1 MKPTARTNKVEDE
14 TDVLTGS
21 DNRKSKEKNDC
32 NVDNHLG
39 RDKMSIQVSKISLD
53 SKTRD
58 GEKMSCFQK
67 SKMTLLYR
75 SAIDQRI

>member
-1 MKPTARTNKVEDE
+1 MKPTARTNKVEDK

-21 DNRKSKEKNDC
+21 DNGKSKEKNDC
-32 NVDNHLG
+32 IVDNDLG
-39 RDKMSIQVSKISLD
+39 RDKMSIQVSKISLN

-58 GEKMSCFQK
+58 GGKMSCFQK